1 MCRRENELSLTCAQR
16 TKTETDSPAFWF
28 QEDLLAIAWTIF
40 AESGFIDDR
49 QRKRLRVSAFHRR
62 ARPPKRRWRI
72 AWLLGIGVL
81 VNYFDRVNLSV
92 SHDSL
97 FVAFG
102 LSDIAFGYLSGAY
115 NWTYAMCQLPI
126 GVLLDKFGVRRI
138 GRISTLLWSVA
149 SFGAA
154 ASPGIPGLFAARLAL
169 GVGEAPT
176 FPANAKAIGYWFP
189 PKERSF
195 ATSIF
200 DAAAKFS
207 SAIGVPLI
215 GIVLLEIG
223 WRWSFAATGI
233 VSLAYFFLFWVIYRD
248 PGDDPAL
255 SESERVYIAGEVDA
269 AIAEN
274 NTPPEPSSLIYLLKQ
289 RKVIGLAIGFG
300 SYNYV
305 FYLLLTWL
313 PSYLSFTL
321 HVDLLHSFLYTSMPW
336 LVATAGDLLVG
347 GWLVDFLIHRGW
359 NANRVRKFILVGG
372 TACGLGIVGA
382 ANPHSA
388 LQALIWISISIGGL
402 SAAAPVG
409 WSIPSLIASRD
420 NVGKVGGI
428 MNFSNQLS
436 GIAAPV
442 ITGYL
447 VTARHSFAWA
457 FGLPA
462 IYLVIGIAAYV
473 ILLGRIERMSA
484 HGGLSNAI
492 S

>member
-1 MCRRENELSLTCAQR
+1 M
-16 TKTETDSPAFWF
+16 DSH
-28 QEDLLAIAWTIF
+28 
-40 AESGFIDDR
+40 G
-49 QRKRLRVSAFHRR
+49 R
-62 ARPPKRRWRI
+62 ARPPRRRWRI

-92 SHDSL
+92 SHESL

-102 LSDIAFGYLSGAY
+102 ISNIAFGYLSGAY
-115 NWTYAMCQLPI
+115 NWTYALCQLPI
-126 GVLLDKFGVRRI
+126 GVVLDKFGVKRV
-138 GRISTLLWSVA
+138 GRISTFIWSLA

-154 ASPGIPGLFAARLAL
+154 AAPGIPGLFAARFAL
-169 GVGEAPT
+169 GVGESPT

-189 PKERSF
+189 PKERSL
-195 ATSIF
+195 ATSLF

-207 SAIGVPLI
+207 SALGVPLI
-215 GIVLLEIG
+215 GIILIEIG
-223 WRWSFAATGI
+223 WRWSFAATGL
-233 VSLAYFFLFWVIYRD
+233 VSLAYFLLFWAVYRD
-248 PGDDPAL
+248 PDDDPEL
-255 SESERVYIAGEVDA
+255 SESEREYIAGDA
-269 AIAEN
+269 EDLHAQNSA
-274 NTPPEPSSLIYLLKQ
+274 PVEPSSLIYLIKQ

-313 PSYLSFTL
+313 PSYLSYTL

-336 LVATAGDLLVG
+336 LVATAGDIVVG
-347 GWLVDFLIHRGW
+347 GWLVDYLIRRGW
-359 NANRVRKFILVGG
+359 DANRVRKFILIGG
-372 TACGLGIVGA
+372 TTCGLGIVGA

-388 LQALIWISISIGGL
+388 LQALVWISISIGGL

-436 GIAAPV
+436 GIAAP
-442 ITGYL
+442 IFTGYL

-457 FGLPA
+457 FGVPA
-462 IYLVIGIAAYV
+462 IYLLIGIAAY
-473 ILLGRIERMSA
+473 IFLLGRIEPTSA
-484 HGGLSNAI
+484 RGTLPSAL
-492 S
+492 